1 MGSPVSSVVAN
12 LFMEDFE
19 ERAMAEAGNLRP
31 SSWDR
36 YVDDVF
42 SICKKD
48 YVEVFLHYLNGR
60 DPNIQFTME
69 MERDGM
75 LPFLDIQAQRTTE
88 GLVQTSVYRKPTHSG
103 RVLSFQSHHPMNAK
117 RATAKALFNRVSTHY
132 HEEDKEGRDKEKL
145 VITEELLN
153 NDYDRAFVQKC
164 WAEKTVGG
172 KKTRTKFD
180 HKSWCAIC
188 AWSER
193 TH

>member
-19 ERAMAEAGNLRP
+19 ERAMAEAGNLHP

-42 SICKKD
+42 SIYKKD

-103 RVLSFQSHHPMNAK
+103 VCCPFS
-117 RATAKALFNRVSTHY
+117 
-132 HEEDKEGRDKEKL
+132 
-145 VITEELLN
+145 
-153 NDYDRAFVQKC
+153 
-164 WAEKTVGG
+164 
-172 KKTRTKFD
+172 RT
-180 HKSWCAIC
+180 I
-188 AWSER
+188 R
-193 TH
+193 